1 MKLKHTQ
8 PSEILL
14 LAYEFNFQDARIQTE
29 ACWSQQ
35 TSLPKKDFEDHF
47 FSIGWLCRKVYN
59 NFVSLYCIHHYNHV
73 GELVVDL
80 PEVTADVDVSL
91 VHKYIN
97 VCLIVS

>member
-1 MKLKHTQ
+1 MLGYKLKHVGASRPLFQ
-8 PSEILL
+8 RRILK
-14 LAYEFNFQDARIQTE
+14 IT
-29 ACWSQQ
+29 
-35 TSLPKKDFEDHF
+35 F

-59 NFVSLYCIHHYNHV
+59 NFVSLYCIHHV

-97 VCLIVS
+97 FSLIVS